1 MPKLNDYE
9 KDALKQK
16 LPEYM
21 AMYGIQLKPNK
32 NILCINPAHNDTT
45 PSMGYKAD
53 EHYLHCFSC
62 GESYDI
68 FAACAS
74 RLKNILDIFASLF
87 CLFRYSITGRLRT
100 TRKQSDLAC
109 CKYEIPRYH
118 CLRIWCLRISAFI
131 C

>member
-45 PSMGYKAD
+45 PSMGYKQMSIICIVFLVGRVTTFLQLVKHWKEYPKDKA
-53 EHYLHCFSC
+53 LTV
-62 GESYDI
+62 
-68 FAACAS
+68 
-74 RLKNILDIFASLF
+74 LKSFTD
-87 CLFRYSITGRLRT
+87 TDRT
-100 TRKQSDLAC
+100 RTKTAQRRRHHSQKQQ
-109 CKYEIPRYH
+109 R
-118 CLRIWCLRISAFI
+118 
-131 C
+131 